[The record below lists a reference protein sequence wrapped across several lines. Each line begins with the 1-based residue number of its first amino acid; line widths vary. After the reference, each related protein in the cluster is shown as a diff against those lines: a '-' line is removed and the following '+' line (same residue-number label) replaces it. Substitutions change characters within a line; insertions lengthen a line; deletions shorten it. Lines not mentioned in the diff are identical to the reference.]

1 MVLCKKLI
9 ISFRISLKHFSVQ
22 RDLIKSMCLQEN
34 VSGNLGLDENMLME
48 HSKNQQDP
56 EGEVKVKVTQ
66 SCPIL
71 CNLMDYTVHG
81 ILQARILEWVA
92 FSFSRGSSQPRY

>member
-9 ISFRISLKHFSVQ
+9 IGFRISLKHSSVQ

-48 HSKNQQDP
+48 HSKNQQ
-56 EGEVKVKVTQ
+56 V
-66 SCPIL
+66 
-71 CNLMDYTVHG
+71 
-81 ILQARILEWVA
+81 R
-92 FSFSRGSSQPRY
+92 

>member
-71 CNLMDYTVHG
+71 CNLMDYTVPPNSSVP
-81 ILQARILEWVA
+81 RCWVVLSG
-92 FSFSRGSSQPRY
+92 FFQMPR